1 MIKYK
6 FSNKTMFAIVMRD
19 EAVCKEFIERLFP
32 ERKVREIH
40 FAEPEPELTADGQI
54 ISDSLGKLLS
64 ANVETEKSIIN
75 GITAKSVRLDVIFED
90 SDSIYDI
97 EMQVA
102 SEKYMPQRTR
112 YYHSAMSI
120 NSLKAGMN
128 YRELKKSYVIF
139 ICMYDPF
146 EMGEALYEF
155 EMTDRKLD
163 LQLND
168 GTYTIVVNIKCP
180 KGKIPSELEPF
191 YTYVD
196 TGKVDE
202 NDLLTRMIDE
212 RVERVN
218 SDKEVSGAMTLEEE
232 IKIQREYGLEEG
244 LERGAAQKQREMTK
258 KMLAEGIDVEIISRI
273 TGLSVKEILG
283 VE

>member
-1 MIKYK
+1 MLKYK

-40 FAEPEPELTADGQI
+40 FAEPEPELTAEGQL
-54 ISDSLGKLLS
+54 ISNSLGKLL
-64 ANVETEKSIIN
+64 
-75 GITAKSVRLDVIFED
+75 
-90 SDSIYDI
+90 
-97 EMQVA
+97 
-102 SEKYMPQRTR
+102 
-112 YYHSAMSI
+112 SI
-120 NSLKAGMN
+120 NSLKAGMS

-155 EMTDRKLD
+155 EMTDKKLD

-212 RVERVN
+212 RVELVN

-244 LERGAAQKQREMTK
+244 LERGEKIGLERGRNEGAAQKQREIAKNLKIIGVPTDK
-258 KMLAEGIDVEIISRI
+258 IAEA
-273 TGLSVKEILG
+273 TGLSPNE
-283 VE
+283 VENL

>member
-1 MIKYK
+1 M
-6 FSNKTMFAIVMRD
+6 
-19 EAVCKEFIERLFP
+19 
-32 ERKVREIH
+32 
-40 FAEPEPELTADGQI
+40 
-54 ISDSLGKLLS
+54 
-64 ANVETEKSIIN
+64 ETEKSIIN

-139 ICMYDPF
+139 IYMYDPF

-180 KGKIPSELEPF
+180 KGKIPGELEPF

-196 TGKVDE
+196 TGKADE
-202 NDLLTRMIDE
+202 NDLLIRMIDE

-218 SDKEVSGAMTLEEE
+218 SDKEISGAMTLEEE
-232 IKIQREYGLEEG
+232 IKIQREYGVEEG
-244 LERGAAQKQREMTK
+244 LERGEQIGLERGRNEGAANEKREIAKNMK
-258 KMLAEGIDVEIISRI
+258 ALKISLDNI
-273 TGLSVKEILG
+273 AQATGLTLTEIETL
-283 VE
+283 